1 MSAALPRLTIMAP
14 AQFKDLCIDALD
26 AERIG
31 RFYGE
36 LLHLEFRRQDGPD
49 GYLSGPTKQHTIW
62 INQVP
67 EPHTAKNRMHLD
79 LNVTSIEPIIA
90 LGATVLDELERWTVL
105 ADPEGGEFCVFVR
118 DEEPE
123 QPLYEINFDSAD
135 PKAQARWWAD
145 LLGSTAQDD
154 PEGGHSWVEPIPGA
168 PFSAICFV
176 AVPEPKTVKNRV
188 HLDVTTDDLDGIIAA
203 GGTVLRPSDGDIDWT
218 VMADPEGNEFCAF
231 T

>member
-1 MSAALPRLTIMAP
+1 MSGSR
-14 AQFKDLCIDALD
+14 FKDLCIDAND
-26 AERIG
+26 AELIG

-36 LLHLEFRRQDGPD
+36 LLQLEFHHQDGPD
-49 GYLSGPTKQHTIW
+49 CYLTGPTKQHTIW
-62 INQVP
+62 INHVA
-67 EPHTAKNRMHLD
+67 EPHSAKNRMHLD
-79 LNVTSIEPIIA
+79 LNVPSIEPVIG

-105 ADPEGGEFCVFVR
+105 ADPEGGEFCVFIR

-188 HLDVTTDDLDGIIAA
+188 HLDLTTDDVDAIIGA
-203 GGTVLRPSDGDIDWT
+203 GGTVLRAKGGDIDWT
-218 VMADPEGNEFCAF
+218 LMADPEGNEFCAF
-231 T
+231 GQG